1 MWLVEVSETF
11 LMIYSSMY
19 IVRMKGEMLEM
30 LMWARI
36 NREKRQA

>member
-1 MWLVEVSETF
+1 MGLVEVSETF
-11 LMIYSSMY
+11 LMIY
-19 IVRMKGEMLEM
+19 VHCENEEGEMLEM